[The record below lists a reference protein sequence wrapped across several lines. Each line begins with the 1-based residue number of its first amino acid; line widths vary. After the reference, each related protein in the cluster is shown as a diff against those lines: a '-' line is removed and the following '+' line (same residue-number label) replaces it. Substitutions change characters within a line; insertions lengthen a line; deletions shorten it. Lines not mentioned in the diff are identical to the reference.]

1 MNNQDYFYL
10 RFPVQILKC
19 EFGNISKVCSDAI
32 AYGMM
37 DYMERNEYE
46 GIQGLIRTYND
57 FNMSYGSFKR
67 SDYSDQPK
75 EAINHIEE
83 LHYSKCYR
91 EKSERYN
98 ELKDSIDIKI
108 TCSIKKDLLLDFL
121 NNKKSEF
128 EIAVFRFFVALNS
141 IQGISKYGQ
150 TTYDRVFAVMFGYN
164 TDKVLEKDGLKMAL
178 LTDIEH
184 GIYLKYS
191 TRKIREKITTT
202 LQMDY
207 YLKWYPAGKRGN
219 FYSFKLGRRALATIV
234 ETVKSNDR
242 KRKNALIGANKKAK
256 EWAVNELKTNGLYY

>member
-10 RFPVQILKC
+10 RFPVQILRAD
-19 EFGNISKVCSDAI
+19 FYNINKVCSDAI
-32 AYGMM
+32 DYGVIEH
-37 DYMERNEYE
+37 MERKQYTGWKGYGKALYE
-46 GIQGLIRTYND
+46 LGLNGT
-57 FNMSYGSFKR
+57 FKR
-67 SDYSDQPK
+67 SDYNDQPK
-75 EAINHIEE
+75 QAIDYLEE
-83 LHYSKCYR
+83 LHYAECYR
-91 EKSERYN
+91 KDIETYN
-98 ELKDSIDIKI
+98 QYKDSIETII
-108 TCSIKKDLLLDFL
+108 TCSIKKELLFEFRD
-121 NNKKSEF
+121 KPKTEF
-128 EIAVFRFFVALNS
+128 EITVFRFFVALNS

-150 TTYDRVFAVMFGYN
+150 AAYDRVFAVMFGYN